1 MTRRMRSI
9 CTVLTLVLA
18 IVSIVIS
25 LHTMYKVK
33 LLKEEWIED
42 SQASS
47 KVGTEVVETSSE
59 EQQEEEVDT
68 NDSKIEIGPDE
79 EAQLLIRMDGSIH
92 SISPDGEMEEIVP
105 PNKEAQYYID
115 LSGEEAISISYE

>member
-1 MTRRMRSI
+1 MTRRMRKI
-9 CTVLTLVLA
+9 LTLLAWFLA

-59 EQQEEEVDT
+59 EQQEEEEE
-68 NDSKIEIGPDE
+68 NKGKIEIEPDE

-105 PNKEAQYYID
+105 QNEMPQYYID
-115 LSGEEAISISYE
+115 LSGEEVSIRYDE

>member
-115 LSGEEAISISYE
+115 LTL